1 MNMHNKLPD
10 ADTAD
15 VYSFPAT
22 TGVGTTRRNWLLPAG
37 IVALLLVAAVV
48 VWKSFFSAAA
58 PPPVVPPLSQV
69 TVIVPGT
76 TSVTDAVTATGSI
89 AARRDSAIGVQ
100 GEGGRVSAVLVE
112 PGQSVARGQVLARL
126 DRDVPAQQ
134 SVQLAASVRAA
145 QADAQLADA
154 DLKRALALVDKG
166 FISKAD
172 IDKRTATRDGALAKV
187 DLARAQLTANNAMI
201 ARLDVRA
208 PAAGLVLSR
217 SVEAGQIVGAGSPAM
232 FRIAEGGILEMRA
245 LVAEQDMARL
255 KPGMTARVTPVGS
268 TVDYPGR
275 VWLLDPVI
283 DAASRQGVAR
293 VAVPYAPGLRVGA
306 FAKVSIDAGDAIRPV
321 LPQSAVQSDDKGNYV
336 MIVGTDNKVA
346 RRAIK
351 LGSVGDAGVAIASGL
366 DGSERVVA
374 NAGAFLRAGEKIAP
388 VMAKTN
394 AGN

>member
-1 MNMHNKLPD
+1 MHIKLPNP
-10 ADTAD
+10 DTAD
-15 VYSFPAT
+15 VYSFPAAADI
-22 TGVGTTRRNWLLPAG
+22 GTTRRGWLLPAG
-37 IVALLLVAAVV
+37 IALLGLAIVFA
-48 VWKSFFSAAA
+48 VWKGFFSAAA
-58 PPPVVPPLSQV
+58 PPPITAPLSQV

-76 TSVTDAVTATGSI
+76 TNVTDAVTATGSI

-112 PGQSVARGQVLARL
+112 PGQSVAKGQVLARI

-145 QADAQLADA
+145 KADAQLAEA
-154 DLKRALALVDKG
+154 DLKRASALVDKG

-172 IDKRTATRDGALAKV
+172 IDKRVATRDGALAKV

-245 LVAEQDMARL
+245 LVAEQDMARM
-255 KPGMTARVTPVGS
+255 KPGMVARVTPVGS
-268 TVDYPGR
+268 AIDYPGK

-283 DAASRQGVAR
+283 DSASRQGIAR
-293 VAVPYAPGLRVGA
+293 VAVPYQPGLRVGA
-306 FAKVSIDAGDAIRPV
+306 FAKVSIDAGEAVRPV

-336 MIVGTDNKVA
+336 MVVGADNRVA
-346 RRAIK
+346 RRSIK
-351 LGSVGDAGVAIASGL
+351 LGDVGDAGVAIASGL
-366 DGSERVVA
+366 NGTERVVA

-388 VMAKTN
+388 VMAKTT